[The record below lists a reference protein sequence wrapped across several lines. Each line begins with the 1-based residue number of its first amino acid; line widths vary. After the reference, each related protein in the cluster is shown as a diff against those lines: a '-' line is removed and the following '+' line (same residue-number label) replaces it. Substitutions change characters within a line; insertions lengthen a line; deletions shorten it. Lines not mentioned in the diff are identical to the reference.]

1 MSALSIWQKAQVEEA
16 IQLLNRAYMSID
28 LAVSADAVDEQEDLE
43 ALEKNR
49 DEIAKAIVNL
59 RPLVE

>member
-1 MSALSIWQKAQVEEA
+1 MSALSIWQKAQIEEA